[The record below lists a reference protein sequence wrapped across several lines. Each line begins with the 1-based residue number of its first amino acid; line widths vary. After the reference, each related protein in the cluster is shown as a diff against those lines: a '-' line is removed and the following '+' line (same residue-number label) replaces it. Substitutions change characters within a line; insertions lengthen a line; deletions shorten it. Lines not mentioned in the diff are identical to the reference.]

1 MKGKWVIKIG
11 GSLLFNENKELN
23 LKKINEF
30 CDIFENTLG
39 SDTVVII
46 CGGGIIAREYIN
58 AVRSIDENE
67 AVCDSFGIE
76 LSRINAKL
84 IISFL
89 KEKAY
94 PLVPKSV
101 EELSLAMLFKKI
113 IAMGGLQP
121 GQSTTSV
128 AVEVAEFIN
137 VNQLVILTDV
147 EGIYDKDPKKYE
159 NARLIPK
166 LSYKELQNLILSSS
180 GDKQAAAGEY
190 RIFDAVSL
198 QILKRS
204 KIEAHIMSGIDLD
217 QFRKFWNGDKN
228 VIGTRIAN

>member
-1 MKGKWVIKIG
+1 MKGKCVIKIG

-23 LKKINEF
+23 VKKIEEF
-30 CDIFENTLG
+30 CDIFKTIL
-39 SDTVVII
+39 DTDIVVII
-46 CGGGIIAREYIN
+46 CGGGIIAREYIS
-58 AVRSIDENE
+58 AVRSINENE
-67 AVCDSFGIE
+67 AVCDTFGIE
-76 LSRINAKL
+76 LSRINSKL
-84 IISFL
+84 IIAFL

-94 PLVPKSV
+94 PLVPKSI
-101 EELSLAMLFKKI
+101 EELSHAMLFKKI
-113 IAMGGLQP
+113 IVMGGLQP

-128 AVEVAEFIN
+128 AAEVAEY
-137 VNQLVILTDV
+137 VNADHLIILTDV
-147 EGIYDKDPKKYE
+147 QGIYDKDPKKYKD
-159 NARLIPK
+159 ARLLQK
-166 LSYKELQNLILSSS
+166 LSYKELQDLILSSS

-204 KIEAHIMSGIDLD
+204 KIEAQILSGIDLN

>member
-1 MKGKWVIKIG
+1 MEGKWVIKIG

-23 LKKINEF
+23 LKKIKEF
-30 CDIFENTLG
+30 CEIFENTIV

-84 IISFL
+84 LISFL

-101 EELSLAMLFKKI
+101 EELSHSLLFKKI

-128 AVEVAEFIN
+128 AVEVAEFIDADK
-137 VNQLVILTDV
+137 LVILTDV

-159 NARLIPK
+159 NARLLPK
-166 LSYKELQNLILSSS
+166 LSYRELQNLILSLS

-190 RIFDAVSL
+190 RIFDTVSL
-198 QILKRS
+198 QLLKRS
-204 KIEAHIMSGIDLD
+204 KIEAHLMSGIDLD
-217 QFRKFWNGDKN
+217 QFKKFWNGDKN

>member
-23 LKKINEF
+23 LKKIKEF

-101 EELSLAMLFKKI
+101 EELSLATLFKKI

-217 QFRKFWNGDKN
+217 QFRKFWNGNKN

>member
-1 MKGKWVIKIG
+1 MKGKCVIKIG
-11 GSLLFNENKELN
+11 GSILFNENKELD
-23 LKKINEF
+23 LKKIKEF
-30 CDIFENTLG
+30 CDIFENALD
-39 SDTVVII
+39 SDTVVVI

-67 AVCDSFGIE
+67 AVCDTFGIE

-101 EELSLAMLFKKI
+101 EELSHAMLFKKI

-137 VNQLVILTDV
+137 VDHLVILTDV

-159 NARLIPK
+159 NAKLIPK
-166 LSYKELQNLILSSS
+166 LSYRDLQDLILSTS
-180 GDKQAAAGEY
+180 GDKQASAGEY
-190 RIFDAVSL
+190 RIFDTVSL
-198 QILKRS
+198 QLLKRS

>member
-1 MKGKWVIKIG
+1 LKGKCVIKIG
-11 GSLLFNENKELN
+11 GSILFNENKELD
-23 LKKINEF
+23 LKKIKEF
-30 CDIFENTLG
+30 CDIFENALD
-39 SDTVVII
+39 SDTVVVI

-67 AVCDSFGIE
+67 AVCDTFGIE

-101 EELSLAMLFKKI
+101 EELSHAMLFKKI

-137 VNQLVILTDV
+137 VDQLVILTDV

-159 NARLIPK
+159 NAKLIPK
-166 LSYKELQNLILSSS
+166 LSYRDLQDLILSTS
-180 GDKQAAAGEY
+180 GDKQASAGEY
-190 RIFDAVSL
+190 RIFDTVSL
-198 QILKRS
+198 QLLKRS

>member
-1 MKGKWVIKIG
+1 LKGKCVIKIG
-11 GSLLFNENKELN
+11 GSILFNENKELD
-23 LKKINEF
+23 LKKIKEF
-30 CDIFENTLG
+30 CDIFENALD
-39 SDTVVII
+39 SDTVVVI

-67 AVCDSFGIE
+67 AVCDTFGIE

-101 EELSLAMLFKKI
+101 EELSHAMLFKKI

-137 VNQLVILTDV
+137 VDHLVILTDV

-159 NARLIPK
+159 NAKLIPK
-166 LSYKELQNLILSSS
+166 LSYRDLQDLILSTS
-180 GDKQAAAGEY
+180 GDKQASAGEY
-190 RIFDAVSL
+190 RIFDTVSL
-198 QILKRS
+198 QLLKRS

>member
-1 MKGKWVIKIG
+1 MKGKWVIKVG

-23 LKKINEF
+23 LKKIKEF

-58 AVRSIDENE
+58 VVRSIDENE

-94 PLVPKSV
+94 PLVPKSI
-101 EELSLAMLFKKI
+101 EELSHAILFKKI

-137 VNQLVILTDV
+137 VDQLVILTDV
-147 EGIYDKDPKKYE
+147 EGIYNKDPKKYE
-159 NARLIPK
+159 NARLITK
-166 LSYKELQNLILSSS
+166 LSYKELQALILSTS

-198 QILKRS
+198 QLLKRS

-217 QFRKFWNGDKN
+217 QFRKFWNGNKN

>member
-23 LKKINEF
+23 LKKIKEF

-217 QFRKFWNGDKN
+217 QFRKFWNGNKN